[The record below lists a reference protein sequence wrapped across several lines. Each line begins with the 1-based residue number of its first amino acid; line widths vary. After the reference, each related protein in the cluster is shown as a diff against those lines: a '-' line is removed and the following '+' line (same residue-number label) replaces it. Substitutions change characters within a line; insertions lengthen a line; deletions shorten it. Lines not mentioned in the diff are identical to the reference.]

1 MKKYVQLK
9 DGVVYAQHESEN
21 PVDTSAEHIIE
32 VEEGSESYLLKRY
45 VNGEFLDPQKIKW
58 AVLDSA
64 NDDTVISIES
74 TNFSSEVDG
83 PIITDENVKV
93 LWKWNGTEFIAPVTV
108 MSVEIAPVV
117 VLDQTV
123 GLSDEEIAL
132 TPSTNPDVPKQ

>member
-9 DGVVYAQHESEN
+9 DNVVYAEHESEN
-21 PVDTSAEHIIE
+21 PVDTSADHVIE

-64 NDDTVISIES
+64 NDNTVISVES

-108 MSVEIAPVV
+108 MPVEIAPVV
-117 VLDQTV
+117 VLEQQA

-132 TPSTNPDVPKQ
+132 SSQPLPDVPK

>member
-1 MKKYVQLK
+1 MKKYIQLK
-9 DGVVYAQHESEN
+9 DGVVYAEHESAN
-21 PVDTSAEHIIE
+21 PVDTSAENVIE
-32 VEEGSESYLLKRY
+32 VEQGSESYLLKRY
-45 VNGEFLDPQKIKW
+45 VDGQFLDPQKIKW

-108 MSVEIAPVV
+108 MPVEIAPVV
-117 VLDQTV
+117 VLDQTA
-123 GLSDEEIAL
+123 GLSNEEIAL
-132 TPSTNPDVPKQ
+132 GSIVPDNIPK